1 VHSCGADFSRIS
13 RSLNPGYG
21 SSMSNEAAARG
32 PEAVARFLRPR
43 SVAIVGMSARPGSAG
58 QVVLQSLKLNN
69 FKGDI
74 HLVSRSNEPIDGRPV
89 LKSPDELPEGVDLA
103 VFTLPAAGVRA
114 AIEACARRKVGA
126 AMIFAAG
133 FAEVGDHATQEAVGD
148 IARSAGLAVVGPN
161 CLGVLNNVD
170 GTMLNM
176 LYAREARRGVAGGVA
191 FVGQSGGLIGHFQR
205 AADGRGL
212 PLTYGISSGNEA
224 GLENTDYLEFLA
236 DDPATRVIAIY
247 CEQIRRPAQFLAACA
262 RARAAGKPV
271 VLMFPGR
278 GAKSRKAAQSH
289 TGALVG
295 DYAAMR
301 TQVENAGAIVVD
313 TMDEVMDLVEILVRY
328 PVPPVKG
335 PGILTASGAY
345 VALTNDFAE
354 ELGLD
359 IPELA
364 PATIARLKEVLPA
377 YGNYG
382 NPLDTTAGFSQ
393 EMLPVA
399 ARLLIDDP
407 NVGMLFISFPIN
419 AGMTVRSFN
428 KGMAHSGKPKV
439 MVALGDTWTLIPEIL
454 EAVQESPAVFS
465 RSSDR
470 MLRAIAHYTR
480 YGRLLA
486 RSHAGAQPERAVGA
500 GPGSPKKTDAF
511 FGVPKPAPTLAKG
524 PQPEWLGKK
533 ILVAAGIRVPA
544 GELVHSADD
553 AIAVAARV
561 GYPVVLK
568 AQAGALTHKSEAGG
582 VALDLSDARQLRAA
596 WATVHANIKRA
607 VPAVALDGVLVE
619 KMSRKGVEL
628 MIGAKRDRAWG
639 PVLLVGLGGI
649 LVEALD
655 DVALLPVD
663 AQSDQIIAAL
673 HKLRAGKLLAG
684 FRGAPP
690 ADLEAVV
697 EAVLALGRLMQTTPA
712 IVEIDVNPL
721 MVHARGEG
729 VTALDALIVAQ

>member
-1 VHSCGADFSRIS
+1 
-13 RSLNPGYG
+13 
-21 SSMSNEAAARG
+21 MSGPQAARG
-32 PEAVARFLRPR
+32 PKAVARFLRPR
-43 SVAIVGMSARPGSAG
+43 SVAIVGISSRPGSAG
-58 QVVLQSLKLNN
+58 QVVLQSLKLNH

-74 HLVSRSNEPIDGRPV
+74 HLIGRSNEPIDGRLV
-89 LKSPDELPEGVDLA
+89 LKSPDQLPEGVDLA
-103 VFTLPAAGVRA
+103 VFTLPAAGVRD
-114 AIEACARRKVGA
+114 AIEACARRKVGS

-133 FAEVGDHATQEAVGD
+133 FAEVGDHATQEAVTN
-148 IARSAGLAVVGPN
+148 IARAAGLAVVGPN

-170 GTMLNM
+170 GMMLNM
-176 LYAREARRGVAGGVA
+176 LYAREARRGVKGGVS

-212 PLTYGISSGNEA
+212 PLAYAISSGNEG

-247 CEQIRRPAQFLAACA
+247 CEQIRRPAEFLAACR

-278 GAKSRKAAQSH
+278 GAKSRKAALSH

-301 TQVENAGAIVVD
+301 TQVENAGAVVLA
-313 TMDEVMDLVEILVRY
+313 TMDEVMDLVEILLRY
-328 PVPPVKG
+328 PVPPTKG

-354 ELGLD
+354 ELGLE

-364 PATIARLKEVLPA
+364 SETIARLKEVLPA

-393 EMLPVA
+393 EMLPIAVKS
-399 ARLLIDDP
+399 LLDDP

-419 AGMTVRSFN
+419 AAVTVRNFN
-428 KGMAHSGKPKV
+428 KGMLGSPKPKV
-439 MVALGDTWTLIPEIL
+439 MVALGDTWTLVPEIL
-454 EAVQESPAVFS
+454 EAAKESPAVFS

-486 RSHAGAQPERAVGA
+486 RSRAGSKREPFERL
-500 GPGSPKKTDAF
+500 PKL
-511 FGVPKPAPTLAKG
+511 GKG

-533 ILVAAGIRVPA
+533 VFAAAGIRVPDGKLA
-544 GELVHSADD
+544 HTADE
-553 AIAVAARV
+553 AVAAASRI
-561 GYPVVLK
+561 GYPVALK
-568 AQAGALTHKSEAGG
+568 AQAAALTHKTEVGG
-582 VALDLSDARQLRAA
+582 VMLNLTDSMALRAA
-596 WATVHANIKRA
+596 WAMMLENMKCAAPH
-607 VPAVALDGVLVE
+607 VALDGILVE
-619 KMSRKGVEL
+619 KMSPKGVEL
-628 MIGAKRDRAWG
+628 MIGAKRDQAWG
-639 PVLLVGLGGI
+639 TVLLVGLGGI
-649 LVEALD
+649 WVEALG
-655 DVALLPVD
+655 DVELLPVD
-663 AQSDQIIAAL
+663 AEKEQIMEAL
-673 HKLRAGKLLAG
+673 NKLRASKLLTG

-690 ADLEAVV
+690 ADIDAVAQ
-697 EAVLALGRLMQTTPA
+697 AVLALGRLMQTTPD

-721 MVHARGEG
+721 MVHAKGEG
-729 VTALDALIVAQ
+729 ATALDALIVAE